1 MNAPNRERLVALVER
16 LLTGDFKSEEEGDRA
31 LAEFE
36 RQVPHPG
43 ASDLIFHWEGEF
55 ASEPTAEEVVDRAL
69 SYRPFEL

>member
-1 MNAPNRERLVALVER
+1 MNAPDRERLVALVER

-31 LAEFE
+31 LAELE
-36 RQVPHPG
+36 GQVPHPG
-43 ASDLIFHWEGEF
+43 VSDLIFHWRSEF